1 MLDLIANLTILSVVT
16 ASGIWRGAMVDADR
30 FYDQRR
36 PTVHYYGGPLLSN
49 GEGDTPWISFT
60 RPDQIKIA
68 ADVCQ
73 SFAPADIQHLAFAS
87 LNPHL
92 ALSK

>member
-36 PTVHYYGGPLLSN
+36 PTVHYYGGPFSDPLTAVVEWR
-49 GEGDTPWISFT
+49 G
-60 RPDQIKIA
+60 RQAMDQ
-68 ADVCQ
+68 
-73 SFAPADIQHLAFAS
+73 FRET
-87 LNPHL
+87 
-92 ALSK
+92 